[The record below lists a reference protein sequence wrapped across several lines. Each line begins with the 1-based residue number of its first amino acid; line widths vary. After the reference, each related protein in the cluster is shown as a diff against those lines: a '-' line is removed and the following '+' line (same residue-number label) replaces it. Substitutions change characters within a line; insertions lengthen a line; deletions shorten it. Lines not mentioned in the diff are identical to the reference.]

1 MRSKLMCFLVVT
13 LLGRGSTQEAR
24 AQSTPAAASAPHSG
38 ARAEFLEEVSYY
50 EARYTRLA
58 ETVPADKYNW
68 RPAEGV
74 RSIGEVFA
82 HVAAANYGIA
92 RAFALQPPPSVD
104 VKAIGAAAGDKAKTV
119 ESLKDSFHHFRK
131 AILALSDADADKA
144 QKLFGRETTQRGSFI
159 MITGHMGEHLG
170 QSIAYARIN
179 GIVPPWTADAELQ
192 KSADKPKP

>member
-1 MRSKLMCFLVVT
+1 MRPKLMCFVAVT
-13 LLGRGSTQEAR
+13 LLALGSTGEAR
-24 AQSTPAAASAPHSG
+24 AQSTPAASSAPRSG
-38 ARAEFLEEVSYY
+38 ARSELLEEMSYY

-58 ETVPADKYNW
+58 ETIPADKYNW

-92 RAFALQPPPSVD
+92 RAFATQPPPGVD
-104 VKAIGAAAGDKAKTV
+104 VKAIGAAAGDKTKTV
-119 ESLKDSFHHFRK
+119 ESLKDSFQHLRK

-144 QKLFGRETTQRGSFI
+144 QKMFGRETTQRGSFI

-179 GIVPPWTADAELQ
+179 GIVPPWTADAEQQ
-192 KSADKPKP
+192 KSADQPKP

>member
-1 MRSKLMCFLVVT
+1 MRSKLMCFLIVT
-13 LLGRGSTQEAR
+13 LLGLASTRDAR
-24 AQSTPAAASAPHSG
+24 AQSTPAASSAPRSG

-92 RAFALQPPPSVD
+92 RAFALQPPPGMD

-119 ESLKDSFHHFRK
+119 ESQV
-131 AILALSDADADKA
+131 ADLRAK
-144 QKLFGRETTQRGSFI
+144 
-159 MITGHMGEHLG
+159 
-170 QSIAYARIN
+170 IAAK
-179 GIVPPWTADAELQ
+179 PLTADCSKRARVDNLLQQGAPFNRRQENAPVDVRELG
-192 KSADKPKP
+192 